1 VIGLLTNNF
10 SGVVNSS
17 VGNIFTSSPVVGSTT
32 LDYQSKIDW
41 FYTIRGRIG
50 YVWGNGDLLT
60 YVTGGVAIGEVHSEV
75 THAFSGT
82 LTGGGLS
89 LPFSIPATSAI
100 SDHDV
105 NVGWVVGFGTE
116 GRWAWTN
123 WTWKIEGLYV
133 DLGTLDTTVPAGR
146 SLNSAFISGFGNP
159 FADIVAT
166 AGPVTTHTH
175 FTDGIVR
182 VGLNYQFH

>member
-1 VIGLLTNNF
+1 L
-10 SGVVNSS
+10 
-17 VGNIFTSSPVVGSTT
+17 
-32 LDYQSKIDW
+32 
-41 FYTIRGRIG
+41 
-50 YVWGNGDLLT
+50 
-60 YVTGGVAIGEVHSEV
+60 GG
-75 THAFSGT
+75 
-82 LTGGGLS
+82 
-89 LPFSIPATSAI
+89 
-100 SDHDV
+100 
-105 NVGWVVGFGTE
+105 GFGTE

-175 FTDGIVR
+175 FTDDIVR
-182 VGLNYQFH
+182 AGLNYQFH